1 MTLPPGTIL
10 QLMYLKERLRDVP
23 PGRFVEIGV
32 GQGHLSACL
41 LALGWTGVGFELD
54 PESSRSALDRNAGAV
69 AAGRYDVRNV
79 DWLQSAPDTETDLLV
94 SCMVLEH
101 FNDQG
106 EARYLD
112 QCRRWLSPRGLGVL
126 LVPGSP
132 LDWGVEDDIAGH
144 YRRYSRES
152 LGTRLNALGWRV
164 QHIAGLT
171 FPLSNLLL
179 PVSNALVRRAE
190 GARQSWPMAERTMA
204 SGKREV
210 AGKTAFPSWTGLLL
224 NEVALYP
231 LHLIQKLFRGA
242 SRALVLYAEF
252 VPASR

>member
-1 MTLPPGTIL
+1 MLPPGTIL

-23 PGRFVEIGV
+23 PGRFIEIGV

-41 LALGWTGVGFELD
+41 LALGWNGTGFELD
-54 PESSRSALDRNAGAV
+54 PASSRAALERNAEAV
-69 AAGRYDVRNV
+69 ATGRYDVRNV
-79 DWLQSAPDTETDLLV
+79 DWLDCVPDAKADLLV

-101 FNDQG
+101 FDDSG

-132 LDWGVEDDIAGH
+132 QDWGIEDDIAGH

-152 LGTRLNALGWRV
+152 LSARLSALGWRV
-164 QHIAGLT
+164 QHMAGLT
-171 FPLSNLLL
+171 FPLSNALL

-190 GARQSWPMAERTMA
+190 GTRQAWSMAERTMA

-210 AGKTAFPSWTGLLL
+210 VGKTAFPSWAGLLL
-224 NEVALYP
+224 NETAMYP
-231 LHLIQKLFRGA
+231 LHLVQKLFRGA
-242 SRALVLYAEF
+242 RRALVLYAEF
-252 VPASR
+252 VPAAR

>member
-1 MTLPPGTIL
+1 MLPPGTIL
-10 QLMYLKERLRDVP
+10 QLMYLKERLRYVP

-41 LALGWTGVGFELD
+41 LALGWHGTGFELD
-54 PESSRSALDRNAGAV
+54 PESSRAALDLNRAAV
-69 AAGRYDVRNV
+69 AAGRYRVANV
-79 DWLQSAPDTETDLLV
+79 DWLECAPDVSVDLLV

-101 FNDQG
+101 FDDDG
-106 EARYLD
+106 EARYLE
-112 QCRRWLSPRGLGVL
+112 QCRRWLSDRGIGVL

-132 LDWGVEDDIAGH
+132 DDWGIEDDIAGH

-152 LGTRLNALGWRV
+152 LGARLNALGWRV
-164 QHIAGLT
+164 QHMAGLT
-171 FPLSNLLL
+171 FPLSNALL

-190 GARQSWPMAERTMA
+190 GARRTWSMADRTLA

-210 AGKTAFPSWTGLLL
+210 AGKTTFPAWAGLLL
-224 NEVALYP
+224 NDVAMYP
-231 LHLIQKLFRGA
+231 LHLLQKLFRGA
-242 SRALVLYAEF
+242 RRALVLYAEF